1 MKVGEQVSERRRHHE
16 KSVALDVTQEQVDE
30 LASCVDVLPIVTRGC
45 LCDLSRK
52 IGLGAET
59 NASKFKLTNQ
69 IQTFRHVQT
78 DLVSNYCHQFLQR
91 STVGIQLSDRSG
103 N

>member
-16 KSVALDVTQEQVDE
+16 KSVPLDVTQEQVEE

-45 LCDLSRK
+45 LCDLSTK
-52 IGLGAET
+52 IGLGAEST
-59 NASKFKLTNQ
+59 AAKFTLTNQ

-78 DLVSNYCHQFLQR
+78 DLVR
-91 STVGIQLSDRSG
+91 S
-103 N
+103 

>member
-59 NASKFKLTNQ
+59 TSSKFKLTNQ

-78 DLVSNYCHQFLQR
+78 DLVSN
-91 STVGIQLSDRSG
+91 
-103 N
+103 